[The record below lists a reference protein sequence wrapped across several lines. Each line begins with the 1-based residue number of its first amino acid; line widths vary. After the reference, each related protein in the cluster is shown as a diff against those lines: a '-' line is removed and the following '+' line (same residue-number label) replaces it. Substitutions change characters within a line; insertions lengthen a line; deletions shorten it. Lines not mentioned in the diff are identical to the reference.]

1 MDGVNYY
8 QLSIALQKY
17 INSQTRPLWGQQA
30 RKQLAGYRQA
40 FYRMLLLY
48 LYYCNTKSEM
58 PIKKI
63 IAILWS
69 LNGPILVDISGVSC
83 FYRPEGFLSILG
95 LGLLFV
101 STCNGSRGQFWDV
114 PKYIYCST
122 LVF

>member
-1 MDGVNYY
+1 
-8 QLSIALQKY
+8 
-17 INSQTRPLWGQQA
+17 
-30 RKQLAGYRQA
+30 
-40 FYRMLLLY
+40 
-48 LYYCNTKSEM
+48 M

-69 LNGPILVDISGVSC
+69 LNGLILVDISGLLC
-83 FYRPEGFLSILG
+83 FYRPEGFLSI

-114 PKYIYCST
+114 PKYIYCSA